1 MKICLEIT
9 QIKSNDKSVD
19 FLSYWQW
26 MGKNE
31 KERERGLTWAVIGR
45 RCHCEA
51 HSLWSFRPQRFDNL
65 QLFVSELR
73 FFAKPKPKPNRA
85 QVQSATGLAILG
97 WERERERHWERER
110 ERERVVVCVGPGLDD
125 LQIGSQ
131 RPRRSHTYSDSVAPC
146 SPYPRTRPHSPF
158 CPFPA
163 QALLV
168 ALITT
173 NIPIGHKCA

>member
-1 MKICLEIT
+1 
-9 QIKSNDKSVD
+9 
-19 FLSYWQW
+19 

-31 KERERGLTWAVIGR
+31 KEREIGLTWAVIGR

-97 WERERERHWERER
+97 WQRERERHRER
-110 ERERVVVCVGPGLDD
+110 ERDGENVWLCVSGLDLTTFRLAHKD
-125 LQIGSQ
+125 RDAPTLIQTA
-131 RPRRSHTYSDSVAPC
+131 SHPAP
-146 SPYPRTRPHSPF
+146 PLPPHPPSL
-158 CPFPA
+158 
-163 QALLV
+163 ALLH
-168 ALITT
+168 LSFS
-173 NIPIGHKCA
+173 CATCGSNNNKYSHRP